1 MSLAPQP
8 RVLVIHGPNLNL
20 LGEREPAIYGSVTLP
35 QLDASLHALA
45 GELGVSLTTK
55 QSNSEGTIIDW
66 IQDARRRPHDQ
77 HDPHDR
83 QHGRQHDQPA
93 QPSPQAQGGLI
104 INPGGYTHTS
114 VAIHDALRAV
124 SIPVVEVHLS
134 NIVGRE
140 TFRQVSVTGV
150 ACAGVIMGLGPASYL
165 LALRYLASL
174 LLASPL
180 LAPAQEQAPTP
191 GKPPTH

>member
-1 MSLAPQP
+1 MRLAPQ
-8 RVLVIHGPNLNL
+8 RVLVLHGPNLNL
-20 LGEREPAIYGSVTLP
+20 LGEREPGIYGSVTLP

-45 GELGVSLTTK
+45 CELGVSLTTR
-55 QSNSEGTIIDW
+55 QSNSEGTLIDW
-66 IQDARRRPHDQ
+66 IQAARRQGPD
-77 HDPHDR
+77 
-83 QHGRQHDQPA
+83 A
-93 QPSPQAQGGLI
+93 QDGLI

-134 NIVGRE
+134 NILGRE

-165 LALRYLASL
+165 LALRHLASIL
-174 LLASPL
+174 SPAS
-180 LAPAQEQAPTP
+180 AQDQAPPP
-191 GKPPTH
+191 GKLPTH

>member
-20 LGEREPAIYGSVTLP
+20 LGEREPAIYGSVTLR

-45 GELGVSLTTK
+45 GELGVSLTTQ
-55 QSNSEGTIIDW
+55 QSNSEGAIIDW
-66 IQDARRRPHDQ
+66 IQDARRRPQ
-77 HDPHDR
+77 HPQHPH
-83 QHGRQHDQPA
+83 A
-93 QPSPQAQGGLI
+93 QDGLI

-124 SIPVVEVHLS
+124 SIPVIEVHLS
-134 NIVGRE
+134 NILGRE

-165 LALRYLASL
+165 LALRHLASIL
-174 LLASPL
+174 GHLASPT
-180 LAPAQEQAPTP
+180 AQDP
-191 GKPPTH
+191 